1 MFKIAQEEQR
11 MIEVFE
17 GVVRRTLGCGKDVL
31 MAKFEYEKGSKVPPH
46 RHGYEQ
52 VTTVIKGKQQI
63 IIRSDDDEEEF
74 VVESGD
80 TYVVPPHFEH
90 EQITLEAALTIDAW
104 SMTP

>member
-1 MFKIAQEEQR
+1 MFKIAQEDQR
-11 MIEVFE
+11 VVKVFN

-31 MAKFEYEKGSKVPPH
+31 MAKFEYDKGSAVPPH
-46 RHGYEQ
+46 RHGFEQ
-52 VTTVIKGKQQI
+52 VTTIIKGKQKI
-63 IIRSDDDEEEF
+63 VIRADGDEEEF

-90 EQITLEAALTIDAW
+90 EQITLEDSLTIDSW